1 MIRNFFFEAAMKYRI
16 DKLIDHA
23 LDAGRITGTV
33 VLVYRDGEPIFRR
46 AAGLADRE
54 RNVPVTFQTI
64 FRMASVTKP
73 IVAATALAMVDKGLM
88 GLDDRIR
95 DHLPWFAP
103 KSPDGQVADITIHH
117 LLTHTS
123 GLSYNPALE
132 ALPADRAI
140 TMGLSNTDLD
150 FEANFSRHN
159 AVPLAFEPGRQ
170 WAYSFATDILG
181 AVVAKVHG
189 GTLEDAVVHHIAGPL
204 GMDDTRFHVTD
215 PERLASP
222 YADAHPIPVRMP
234 DPWLPDAESGFSIA
248 FSPSRIFNPRA
259 FQSGGAGMVGTAE
272 DIVRFLEMLRRGGED
287 VLSFEIVELGLS
299 NRIGSL
305 ERDEPGTKF
314 GYFGAVIDD
323 PEAAMTPQSRG
334 TVRWGGVYGLDW
346 FIDREKQLTVLSVTN
361 NALEGCTGDYPY
373 RIGRAVY
380 GV

>member
-1 MIRNFFFEAAMKYRI
+1 MNYRI
-16 DKLIDHA
+16 DTLIDHA

-33 VLVYRDGEPIFRR
+33 VLVYREGEPIFRR

-54 RNVPVTFQTI
+54 RHVPVTFQTI

-73 IVAATALAMVDKGLM
+73 IVAATALAMVDKQQL
-88 GLDDRIR
+88 GLDDRVR
-95 DHLPWFAP
+95 DHLPWFHP
-103 KSPDGQVADITIHH
+103 KTPSGAVADITIHH

-123 GLSYNPALE
+123 GLAYNPALE
-132 ALPADRAI
+132 ALPGDRAL
-140 TMGLSNTDLD
+140 TLGLSNTDLD

-159 AVPLAFEPGRQ
+159 DIPLAFEPGTR

-181 AVVAKVHG
+181 AVIAKVHG
-189 GTLEDAVVHHIAGPL
+189 TTLEEAVVDHVAGPL
-204 GMDDTRFHVTD
+204 GMNDTRFHVTD
-215 PERLASP
+215 PERLASA
-222 YADAHPIPVRMP
+222 YADAQPIPIRMP

-248 FSPSRIFNPRA
+248 FSPSRIFNPLA
-259 FQSGGAGMVGTAE
+259 FQSGGAGMAGTAD
-272 DIVRFLEMLRRGGED
+272 DIMCFLEMLRRGGDD
-287 VLSFEIVELGLS
+287 VLSAEIVELGLT
-299 NRIGSL
+299 NRIGAL

-323 PEAAMTPQSRG
+323 PDAAVTPQSRG

-346 FIDREKQLTVLSVTN
+346 FIDRERQLTVLCVTN
-361 NALEGCTGDYPY
+361 NALEGCTGEYPY